1 VDDTVDYY
9 SILGVKRKASADEI
23 KRAYRKLLFRYHP
36 DRNPEDDKA
45 AQKLKEVL
53 EAYDVLS
60 DRDHRQSYDD
70 KVRGK
75 FAEEKSEEQAQTQSS
90 AGFKFSYE
98 HKHKQEP
105 EPKCPQC
112 STIGM
117 ESIVSRKGGT
127 GPSRGKQFIHS
138 PFSVVFCNSC
148 GHVYGITNAS
158 G

>member
-1 VDDTVDYY
+1 MDDTVDYY
-9 SILGVKRKASADEI
+9 SILGVKRKATLEEI

-53 EAYDVLS
+53 EAYDILS
-60 DRDHRQSYDD
+60 DQDHRQRYDD
-70 KVRGK
+70 TVRGK
-75 FAEEKSEEQAQTQSS
+75 FAEEKSEEQTQSS

-98 HKHKQEP
+98 RKHKQEP

-112 STIGM
+112 STVGI

-127 GPSRGKQFIHS
+127 GAPRGKQFIHS

-148 GHVYGITNAS
+148 GHVYGITGVSA
-158 G
+158 

>member
-1 VDDTVDYY
+1 MDDAVDYY
-9 SILGVKRKASADEI
+9 SVLGVKRKASFDEI

-53 EAYDVLS
+53 EAYDILS
-60 DRDHRQSYDD
+60 DEAHRQHYDHTTQ
-70 KVRGK
+70 GK
-75 FAEEKSEEQAQTQSS
+75 FSEEKPEEAQSS

-98 HKHKQEP
+98 HKHKQQP

-112 STIGM
+112 SVVGI
-117 ESIVSRKGGT
+117 ESIVARRGGS
-127 GPSRGKQFIHS
+127 GAARGKQFIQS

-148 GHVYGITNAS
+148 GHVYGIMSAAS
-158 G
+158 